1 MKSRAAPYRGG
12 TGEALLRRAEDEPW
26 SDMAERDARL
36 LANGPR
42 LGPGRR
48 YLPNKHATPMG
59 S

>member
-12 TGEALLRRAEDEPW
+12 TSEAVLRRAEDVPW
-26 SDMAERDARL
+26 ANMAERDARL
-36 LANGPR
+36 LANGPH

-48 YLPNKHATPMG
+48 YRQNEDAPPAG